1 MPKEQDLQLLQQRRE
16 QLDKRIASRQ
26 SIANRAGFDG
36 QVRFGQ
42 SIAMDERILDFKA
55 RVRDHSIISIVEAEE
70 ITDKINQI
78 SRQEELVAKAK
89 RFNDEKQLWEERLAL
104 FERAATAGDYP
115 SQLLKSR
122 QQEYQTFLTQ
132 ADQDLDIALGQRI
145 IAEREQKEE
154 KPSVIEEAPRKLE
167 IRTVPEEEALPQLLF
182 DPRTGQVEIAG
193 RRKKLNQAE
202 RRLLTILANVQGQEV
217 ERQQIICQ
225 PEIQAVGYALHTIV
239 WNLRS
244 KIELDPKNPR
254 FLLLRRVGRHG
265 ALYKLENFINADFSE
280 VVKKIDTIPL
290 GAPSVKGLRWL
301 LENPQGSAD
310 QWVEFMGP
318 KTDGS
323 PYTVRGGEF
332 WMTGQITKLYRR
344 AEQQTLTGIEESLWL
359 QAQEVV
365 GQFGIADAKQF
376 REWIHQRFFPK
387 EEEAVTVPEFSDEEI
402 RILAANFVQKKALL
416 SRGRINFPSLKELE
430 KDLTGDFVNLTS
442 EQKTDLENQRRE
454 ILAKLRT
461 VVDQGHLN
469 KVLNAHDHLIE
480 AFAISLDLEQFSS
493 EQLEKLYDF
502 LIRNVDEF
510 VSTDTTAEEAAP
522 PQAIEIKPVEI
533 REDREF
539 GSAANERYM
548 KTLTQVFNFDERG
561 KLMYPAINNLRHAIF
576 GRHSRPK
583 SGVNK
588 QLDVQE
594 ERIRRDLQKA
604 YDQMK
609 AQWRLTKAP
618 TLQRFLQ
625 SSIFARLPEGWQKIW
640 SQIARFDGNELM
652 LEDIH
657 RVFINPLMRNLPRWA
672 TVEQRKKFLGG
683 HNNNHKGAK

>member
-182 DPRTGQVEIAG
+182 DPRTGQVEI
-193 RRKKLNQAE
+193 
-202 RRLLTILANVQGQEV
+202 
-217 ERQQIICQ
+217 QQIICQ

-290 GAPSVKGLRWL
+290 GAPSVKGLSWL

-344 AEQQTLTGIEESLWL
+344 AEQQTLTDIEESLWL

-548 KTLTQVFNFDERG
+548 KTLF
-561 KLMYPAINNLRHAIF
+561 K
-576 GRHSRPK
+576 
-583 SGVNK
+583 
-588 QLDVQE
+588 
-594 ERIRRDLQKA
+594 
-604 YDQMK
+604 
-609 AQWRLTKAP
+609 W
-618 TLQRFLQ
+618 
-625 SSIFARLPEGWQKIW
+625 
-640 SQIARFDGNELM
+640 
-652 LEDIH
+652 
-657 RVFINPLMRNLPRWA
+657 
-672 TVEQRKKFLGG
+672 
-683 HNNNHKGAK
+683 

>member
-359 QAQEVV
+359 QAQEVA
-365 GQFGIADAKQF
+365 GQFDIADVKQF
-376 REWIHQRFFPK
+376 QEWIHQHFFPK
-387 EEEAVTVPEFSDEEI
+387 KEGVSVVTPTFSDEEI
-402 RILAANFVQKKALL
+402 KILAANFVQKKALL
-416 SRGRINFPSLKELE
+416 SRGGINFRSLKELE
-430 KDLTGDFVNLTS
+430 KDLTGDFANLTL

-461 VVDQGHLN
+461 VVDQGHLDQILAQN
-469 KVLNAHDHLIE
+469 DHLAE
-480 AFAISLDLEQFSS
+480 AIAIS
-493 EQLEKLYDF
+493 
-502 LIRNVDEF
+502 
-510 VSTDTTAEEAAP
+510 
-522 PQAIEIKPVEI
+522 
-533 REDREF
+533 
-539 GSAANERYM
+539 
-548 KTLTQVFNFDERG
+548 
-561 KLMYPAINNLRHAIF
+561 
-576 GRHSRPK
+576 
-583 SGVNK
+583 
-588 QLDVQE
+588 
-594 ERIRRDLQKA
+594 
-604 YDQMK
+604 
-609 AQWRLTKAP
+609 
-618 TLQRFLQ
+618 
-625 SSIFARLPEGWQKIW
+625 
-640 SQIARFDGNELM
+640 
-652 LEDIH
+652 
-657 RVFINPLMRNLPRWA
+657 
-672 TVEQRKKFLGG
+672 
-683 HNNNHKGAK
+683 